1 MLKVILLYLS
11 LFSISSAN
19 ASIMEVIPLHN
30 RPASELIPLISPLL
44 ERSEH
49 IIDNGSNLIIKA
61 SPARLEEIKLL
72 ITKLD
77 KGLSNLAITVLQSK
91 SKTAEDLNASINIKA
106 LDHPSNLSGRTRG
119 RYANTEE
126 LDSNDSTQ
134 VVRTLEGRPA
144 YIKIGGIYPVNS
156 YSVSGWG
163 RGGRRGGNRRRRD
176 TDISSDTQFIEATKG
191 FSVTARLTDR
201 QVTIGVSPWSD
212 KMNKQGIIETQS
224 ASTILQAKLGEWV
237 EIGNVSES
245 IQTTRDGHISHR
257 YSTKHTTIRILI
269 KVEKLN

>member
-1 MLKVILLYLS
+1 MLKVILIYLS

-19 ASIMEVIPLHN
+19 ATVMEVIPLHN

-61 SPARLEEIKLL
+61 SPVRLEEIKLL

-77 KGLSNLAITVLQSK
+77 KGLKNLSITVLQSK
-91 SKTAEDLNASINIKA
+91 SKTAEDLNASINIKEF
-106 LDHPSNLSGRTRG
+106 DHPSNLSGRTRG
-119 RYANTEE
+119 RYASTEE

-163 RGGRRGGNRRRRD
+163 RGGRRRRRD
-176 TDISSDTQFIEATKG
+176 TDISSDTEFIEATKG
-191 FSVTARLTDR
+191 FAVTARLTGH
-201 QVTIGVSPWSD
+201 QVTIGVNPWSD
-212 KMNKQGIIETQS
+212 RMNKQGIIETQS
-224 ASTILQAKLGEWV
+224 ASTILQARLGEWV

-257 YSTKHTTIRILI
+257 YSTKTTKIRILI